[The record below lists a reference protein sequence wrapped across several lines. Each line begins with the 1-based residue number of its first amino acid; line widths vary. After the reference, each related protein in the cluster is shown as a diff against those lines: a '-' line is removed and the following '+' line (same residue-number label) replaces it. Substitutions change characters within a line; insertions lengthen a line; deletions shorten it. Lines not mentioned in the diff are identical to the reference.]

1 MMEVMIM
8 LFLMKIGLL
17 IIVVKMFLMLNK
29 IVMMW

>member
-17 IIVVKMFLMLNK
+17 IIVVKMLVMLNK